1 MILTLQLHNK
11 KGRGGAGRGLTGKLL
26 KRKMS
31 THKTKKMV
39 EAVKPIN
46 LLEEGQDHLGPV
58 RLSSS
63 AAQESLAW
71 DLPVW
76 RETNRCVCF
85 I

>member
-1 MILTLQLHNK
+1 
-11 KGRGGAGRGLTGKLL
+11 
-26 KRKMS
+26 
-31 THKTKKMV
+31 MV